1 MAGARTIMLNL
12 GGNARA
18 LTRTLGNAAGD
29 IERFGRSASRILSNA
44 GRRAGDEFGDRFQR
58 AMDTRVGRALR
69 GFTSRAAAAG
79 AVAGRAFGRAFSA
92 AADKGIAGT
101 RKSLAGLAKFTGVG
115 TKAVLGL
122 GAASGAVF
130 AGMGAGIAGVAAG
143 IAALG
148 VKLALSNA
156 QLKKVFTDTFA
167 SIKDQAAKL
176 ATPFV
181 GPLKQVAGIIKST
194 FATIAPQ
201 LGAAFRAIAPALV
214 PLANGVSEMVRRLAA
229 MFEPIAQVGAKIL
242 SGLGPALAGFGRS
255 LVQFLSPIL
264 AALNKVGS
272 GLFQTLIGGIGNL
285 LVALAPLIAEMINV
299 GSVILGPFLSAVSTI
314 VGALGRALIPVLNA
328 IAPVFNQLVGA
339 LAPLISQLVAG
350 LSPILVALAP
360 ILSNIFS
367 VLQPVI
373 SALISGLQPV
383 IAALVP
389 VVGLL
394 VGALGQIILAVV
406 PLLQPLGQLIAS
418 LVSGLLPVLTP
429 IINLIAQTAA
439 AILGQLVQAL
449 IQCMPALQQIV
460 LAVASLLPAL
470 MPLVPVWGQLL
481 MAIIPILPPLV
492 NLVAVLVNLL
502 VPVLNFVIKILVSVV
517 TTVVS
522 WVIPVVKLLVSAI
535 TWLANAVKPALTA
548 IGAAAMWLWNVAIGP
563 AFRAIGAV
571 ATWLWTTVI
580 VPAFNGIKT
589 ALAAAWAVMQPVFST
604 IAGVVR
610 TVVGIA
616 FIFLS
621 NIVKAAWIAIQI
633 AVKVAWA
640 LIQPI
645 FSAISTVLRKVVG
658 PAFQWLRSNVIT
670 PVWNGIKAA
679 ISAAWTFIKP
689 IWNSIRGFLVSTLGP
704 AFRTFKSIAS
714 TAWSGLRSAI
724 STATGGIKTI
734 FNGLKSA
741 LNTVKSAFST
751 AVAGIKKIWD
761 GLKSVAKTPVNFVIG
776 VYNKGIVNL
785 VNKLA
790 SFAGVKTRL
799 GSIPTLARGG
809 TLANPMPI
817 QPMMTNGPLAIVG
830 EGRKAYPEY
839 VIPTDP
845 KYRSRAQGLW
855 AAAGRDL
862 GGSPN
867 RWLAGSQ
874 QLGGEGLAFARGG
887 VLPVQTL
894 AFGGVVGDFVKG
906 IKNFTIG
913 NVEKAAG
920 SVLNKVLGGNVP
932 GAGIFRDMVAAVP
945 KWIKDTVLGWIK
957 KKVSSGDGLI
967 GGGGFARALAWA
979 KSQAGKPYIW
989 GGVGPAGYDCS
1000 GFMSAITNVIH
1011 GRSPYSRLFST
1022 RSFGASGGP
1031 GGFVRNANSAFRV
1044 GVTNAGVGHM
1054 AGTLNGVNVESSGSR
1069 GVHYGPGA
1077 RGANDG
1083 LFGYRYGLKLARG
1096 GVLRTATYDSGGL
1109 LQPGYTLAYNGTG
1122 KAEVVAKLAGGGKVG
1137 SHRDTQTFDPAA
1149 RLKAGVDL
1157 LKQITSSME
1166 SSVSKISSFFASLN
1180 AQIRKFYSGGAERQ
1194 MLAWSAS
1201 IQKAMSAAA
1210 TKAADIASKISAAK
1224 DYAASVTS
1232 SAKDYA
1238 NLSSLGSTGSAPGIA
1253 TGLAG
1258 RAMSLQKFAGQLT
1271 QLKAR
1276 GLNSSLLSQIIGMGA
1291 GQGSALA
1298 ATLLAGDSET
1308 LKAINGAQGQIDTL
1322 AGKLGQTAA
1331 NVMYD
1336 SGKNAGKGF
1345 LSGLYGQQ
1353 AALNKLM
1360 DQLGRRLAGGV
1371 HKGFGVPSAPSAYQ
1385 DVQSAKFDSGGML
1398 MPGWTL
1404 AYNATGRPE
1413 PVFTSVEAAAD
1424 FGPGRSAREVHLHL
1438 DKVIVQE
1445 KADVDMLLQQI
1456 EFRLRAATL

>member
-1 MAGARTIMLNL
+1 MASARSIILNII
-12 GGNARA
+12 GNDR
-18 LTRTLGNAAGD
+18 
-29 IERFGRSASRILSNA
+29 ASRTF
-44 GRRAGDEFGDRFQR
+44 REVGDE
-58 AMDTRVGRALR
+58 AE
-69 GFTSRAAAAG
+69 RAAASVDDLNEKA
-79 AVAGRAFGRAFSA
+79 S
-92 AADKGIAGT
+92 KGGPPKAINALNASLRGT
-101 RKSLAGLAKFTGVG
+101 SKSVLIG
-115 TKAVLGL
+115 TKAVAGL
-122 GAASGAVF
+122 GVASSAAF
-130 AGMGAGIAGVAAG
+130 AGIGAGAAGAALAIAGIG
-143 IAALG
+143 IKLASANAG
-148 VKLALSNA
+148 VKSAFADMKADITKQA
-156 QLKKVFTDTFA
+156 Q
-167 SIKDQAAKL
+167 SL

-181 GPLKQVAGIIKST
+181 APLKQVATIISQT
-194 FATIAPQ
+194 FAAIGPQ
-201 LGAAFRAIAPALV
+201 LKAAFATLAPTIV
-214 PLANGVSEMVRRLAA
+214 PLVTGISQAVKNLSVVFQPL
-229 MFEPIAQVGAKIL
+229 AQVGAKIL
-242 SGLGPALAGFGRS
+242 GGLGPALAGLGKQ
-255 LVQFLSPIL
+255 LVAFLTPIL
-264 AALNKVGS
+264 NVLNQVGS
-272 GLFQTLIGGIGNL
+272 GLFQTLIGGIGNVLVSLSPL
-285 LVALAPLIAEMINV
+285 LATLVQV
-299 GSVILGPFLSAVSTI
+299 GSTLLGPLLGAINTV
-314 VGALGRALIPVLNA
+314 VGALGAALRPVLQA
-328 IAPVFNQLVGA
+328 IAPVFRQLVGA
-339 LAPLISQLVAG
+339 VAPLVAQLVGG
-350 LSPILVALAP
+350 LSPILVSLAP
-360 ILSNIFS
+360 ILSSVFS
-367 VLQPVI
+367 ILQPVI

-389 VVGLL
+389 VIGLL
-394 VGALGQIILAVV
+394 IGALGRILAALT
-406 PLLQPLGQLIAS
+406 PLLVPLGQLIT
-418 LVSGLLPVLTP
+418 GLLNGLMPVLTP
-429 IINLIAQTAA
+429 IITLISQTASVIIGA
-439 AILGQLVQAL
+439 LVQAL

-460 LAVASLLPAL
+460 LAIASLLPAL
-470 MPLVPVWGQLL
+470 TPLVGIWKQWLL
-481 MAIIPILPPLV
+481 AIIPILPPLV
-492 NLVAVLVNLL
+492 QLVAVIVTALA
-502 VPVLNFVIKILVSVV
+502 PVLRLLITVMVKIETTIAGLVIPVFRLMVSVV
-517 TTVVS
+517 TWLVGVLTPAIAGIVVAFRS
-522 WVIPVVKLLVSAI
+522 
-535 TWLANAVKPALTA
+535 
-548 IGAAAMWLWNVAIGP
+548 IGAVATWLWNVAIGP
-563 AFRAIGAV
+563 AFRAIGAI
-571 ATWLWTTVI
+571 ATWLWQSVI
-580 VPAFNGIKT
+580 VPAFNAIKT
-589 ALAAAWAVMQPVFST
+589 ALAAAWAFMQPVFNT
-604 IAGVVR
+604 IAGVIR

-621 NIVKAAWIAIQI
+621 NLVKAAWIAIQI

-658 PAFQWLRSNVIT
+658 PAFQWLRSSVIT

-679 ISAAWTFIKP
+679 ISAAWTFIRP
-689 IWNSIRGFLVSTLGP
+689 IWNSIRAFLTSTLGP

-724 STATGGIKTI
+724 STASNGIKTI

-776 VYNKGIVNL
+776 VYNRGIVDL
-785 VNKLA
+785 VNRLA
-790 SFAGVKTRL
+790 GFAGVKTRL
-799 GSIPTLARGG
+799 TPIPQLARGG
-809 TLANPMPI
+809 TLDNPMPVG
-817 QPMMTNGPLAIVG
+817 PMKTNGPLAIVG
-830 EGRKAYPEY
+830 EGRPQWPEY

-845 KYRSRAQGLW
+845 KFRSRAQGLW

-862 GGSPN
+862 GGSPGK
-867 RWLAGSQ
+867 WLTGSQ

-894 AFGGVVGDFVKG
+894 AFGGIIGDFVKG

-920 SVLNKVLGGNVP
+920 SVLNKVLGGSVP
-932 GAGIFRDMVAAVP
+932 GSGVFRDMVAAVP

-967 GGGGFARALAWA
+967 GGGGFAKALAWA
-979 KSQAGKPYIW
+979 KSQAGKPYVW
-989 GGVGPAGYDCS
+989 GGVGPGGYDCS

-1137 SHRDTQTFDPAA
+1137 SHQDTRTIDPAA

-1157 LKQITSSME
+1157 LKQITSAME

-1180 AQIRKFYSGGAERQ
+1180 AQIRKFYSGATERS

-1238 NLSSLGSTGSAPGIA
+1238 NLSSLGSTGSAAGIA

-1258 RAMSLQKFAGQLT
+1258 RATSLQKFAGQLT

>member
-1 MAGARTIMLNL
+1 MLNL
-12 GGNARA
+12 GGNARG
-18 LTRTLGNAAGD
+18 LTRALGGAAGD
-29 IERFGRSASRILSNA
+29 IERFGRNASRILSNA

-69 GFTSRAAAAG
+69 GFSGRAAAAG

-101 RKSLAGLAKFTGVG
+101 RKSLAGLAKFTGIG

-122 GAASGAVF
+122 GAASAGVF
-130 AGMGAGIAGVAAG
+130 AGMGLGIAGVAAG

-156 QLKKVFTDTFA
+156 ELKKTFTDTFA

-181 GPLKQVAGIIKST
+181 GPLKQVAAIIKQT
-194 FATIAPQ
+194 FGAIAPA
-201 LGAAFRAIAPALV
+201 LSAAFKSLAPALV
-214 PLANGVSEMVRRLAA
+214 PLAKGVSGMFKNLSTI
-229 MFEPIAQVGAKIL
+229 FEPLAKVGAML
-242 SGLGPALAGFGRS
+242 LTSLGPALETLGKQM
-255 LVQFLSPIL
+255 V
-264 AALNKVGS
+264 AALRPIVDALGKVG
-272 GLFQTLIGGIGNL
+272 GKLFQTLIGGIGNL
-285 LVALAPLIAEMINV
+285 LVALSPLIAEMVNV
-299 GSVILGPFLSAVSTI
+299 GSVILGPFLNAVSTI

-339 LAPLISQLVAG
+339 LAPLISQLVSG

-394 VGALGQIILAVV
+394 VGALGRIILAVV

-460 LAVASLLPAL
+460 SAVASLLPAL
-470 MPLVPVWGQLL
+470 MPLIPVWGQLL

-502 VPVLNFVIKILVSVV
+502 VPVLNFVIRILVSVV
-517 TTVVS
+517 TTVVGL
-522 WVIPVVKLLVSAI
+522 VIPVVKLLVTVI

-548 IGAAAMWLWNVAIGP
+548 IGAAAIWLWNVAIGP

-571 ATWLWTTVI
+571 ATWLWQSVI
-580 VPAFNGIKT
+580 VPAFNAIKM
-589 ALAAAWAVMQPVFST
+589 ALASAWAFMQPVFNA
-604 IAGVVR
+604 IAGVIR
-610 TVVGIA
+610 TVLGIA

-640 LIQPI
+640 LIRPV
-645 FSAISTVLRKVVG
+645 FDGISTVLRKVVG
-658 PAFQWLRSNVIT
+658 PAFQWLRSSVVT

-679 ISAAWTFIKP
+679 ISAAWTFIRP
-689 IWNSIRGFLVSTLGP
+689 IWNSIKAFLVSTLGP
-704 AFRTFKSIAS
+704 AFRSFKTAAS
-714 TAWSGLRSAI
+714 AAWSGLRSAI
-724 STATGGIKTI
+724 STTTGGIKTI

-741 LNTVKSAFST
+741 LSTVRSAFST
-751 AVAGIKKIWD
+751 AVAAIKKIW
-761 GLKSVAKTPVNFVIG
+761 GGIQSAAKTPVNFVIG

-799 GSIPTLARGG
+799 GAIPALARGG
-809 TLANPMPI
+809 TLDNPMPVG
-817 QPMMTNGPLAIVG
+817 PMKTNGPLAIVG
-830 EGRKAYPEY
+830 EGRPQWPEY

-845 KYRSRAQGLW
+845 KFRSRAQGLW

-862 GGSPN
+862 GGSPGK
-867 RWLAGSQ
+867 WLTGAQ

-887 VLPVQTL
+887 ILPVQTL
-894 AFGGVVGDFVKG
+894 AFGGIIGDFVKG

-932 GAGIFRDMVAAVP
+932 GAGVFRDMVAAVP
-945 KWIKDTVLGWIK
+945 KWVKDTVLGWIK
-957 KKVSSGDGLI
+957 KKVTAGNGLI
-967 GGGGFARALAWA
+967 GGGGFAKALAWA
-979 KSQAGKPYIW
+979 KSQSGKPYVW
-989 GGVGPAGYDCS
+989 GGVGPGGYDCS

-1011 GRSPYSRLFST
+1011 GHSPYSRLFST

-1054 AGTLNGVNVESSGSR
+1054 AGTLNGVNVESNGSQ

-1077 RGANDG
+1077 RGANNG

-1122 KAEVVAKLAGGGKVG
+1122 KAEVVSKLAAGGKVG

-1149 RLKAGVDL
+1149 RLKAGVGL
-1157 LKQITSSME
+1157 LKQITAAME
-1166 SSVSKISSFFASLN
+1166 SSVSKIASFFNSLN
-1180 AQIRKFYSGGAERQ
+1180 AQIKKFYSGATERG

-1224 DYAASVTS
+1224 DYAAGVTS
-1232 SAKDYA
+1232 SAKDFA
-1238 NLSSLGSTGSAPGIA
+1238 SLSNLGAGSSATAIA
-1253 TGLAG
+1253 SGLAG
-1258 RAMSLQKFAGQLT
+1258 RAASLGKFAGQLS

-1276 GLNSSLLSQIIGMGA
+1276 GLNSNLLSQIIGMGA

-1322 AGKLGQTAA
+1322 AGKLGNTAA

-1371 HKGFGVPSAPSAYQ
+1371 HKGFRVPSAPSAYQ

-1404 AYNATGRPE
+1404 AHNATGRPE

-1424 FGPGRSAREVHLHL
+1424 FGASRRREVHIHF
-1438 DKVIVQE
+1438 DPGAIVVNE
-1445 KADVDMLLQQI
+1445 KADVDMLLHAL
-1456 EFRLRAATL
+1456 EFRLQAASL